1 MAHWLYKSEPSSWSW
16 DDQVAAGEAG
26 TAWTGVRNHLAKKH
40 LQSMK
45 VGDRGFFY
53 HSNEGKAVVGI
64 VEVIRDYYPDHTDP
78 SGRFGMVDLKAV
90 KPLREPVT
98 LAATLISI
106 VNLAGF
112 WGAAFWI
119 PTFLIQERGVDL
131 STMLYFQFVQYV
143 GMFFGFQ
150 FFDRR
155 PMEYAE
161 SEYT

>member
-16 DDQVAAGEAG
+16 DDQVASGETG

-45 VGDRGFFY
+45 IGDRGFFY

-98 LAATLISI
+98 LEAIKSQPELADMALIKNS
-106 VNLAGF
+106 
-112 WGAAFWI
+112 
-119 PTFLIQERGVDL
+119 RL
-131 STMLYFQFVQYV
+131 SVQPV
-143 GMFFGFQ
+143 T
-150 FFDRR
+150 D
-155 PMEYAE
+155 AE
-161 SEYT
+161 WEVVCRLGGL